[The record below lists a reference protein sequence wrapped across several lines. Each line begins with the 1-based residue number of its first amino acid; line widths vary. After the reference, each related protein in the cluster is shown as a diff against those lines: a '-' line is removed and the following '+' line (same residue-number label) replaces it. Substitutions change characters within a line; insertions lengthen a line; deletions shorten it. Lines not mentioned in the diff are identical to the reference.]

1 MALFKGV
8 KKFFGFDDDVEEL
21 DENEEFSE
29 EPIHEP
35 EREPYIN
42 PFKKPKEEPQ
52 PLAAPSAPSTPV
64 ATNPAPLHVPDAA
77 IEQIARL
84 INEVLPESVRSYI
97 DKDAQ
102 RKYISDAI
110 NSQLAAFVK
119 QIHDSAVKE
128 ELASFDTYKKSVEKQ
143 LAEAKTALDEANAKV
158 KDNTDKFLSAD
169 RQRRAMSQKVQDLEA
184 KVMKCEAE
192 IEQYQLENKS
202 LLNKLKVVQVKTD
215 DVQYFKDEN
224 ARLLAEIN
232 KLKAQIAETSTK
244 SNDADVARIAE
255 LENLLAECENKLA
268 KALESSNNDSALRT
282 ELERVNVLLG
292 VREKELESL
301 KKDLRDAVE
310 ASMSLSKKVA
320 AAELLVK
327 QKESE
332 ILAADNKLEEAKKQQ
347 TDNSEL
353 QSQIEDLKEKLRIAN
368 DEMQTL
374 REENEELNESLQ
386 AIDMDMIEDLQK
398 KLDTFEDVK
407 KRKDDKINL
416 LTGDLFKRDK
426 VIKDLNEEIAT
437 LHTTIDNNQREFSLK
452 IKELSKMYEAQLVM
466 KQEKEKQSADVSFD
480 MGELEQVDD
489 LSFDIPAII
498 DPEPIA
504 EVAEPEPQYEPTDAE
519 PEPAPAEPAKDE
531 PSVLP
536 VDDITLDD
544 DWLTPTPPSTE
555 PVEEEPQKEE
565 EPVQPKENSR
575 QLSLF

>member
-1 MALFKGV
+1 
-8 KKFFGFDDDVEEL
+8 
-21 DENEEFSE
+21 
-29 EPIHEP
+29 
-35 EREPYIN
+35 
-42 PFKKPKEEPQ
+42 
-52 PLAAPSAPSTPV
+52 
-64 ATNPAPLHVPDAA
+64 
-77 IEQIARL
+77 
-84 INEVLPESVRSYI
+84 
-97 DKDAQ
+97 
-102 RKYISDAI
+102 
-110 NSQLAAFVK
+110 
-119 QIHDSAVKE
+119 
-128 ELASFDTYKKSVEKQ
+128 
-143 LAEAKTALDEANAKV
+143 
-158 KDNTDKFLSAD
+158 
-169 RQRRAMSQKVQDLEA
+169 
-184 KVMKCEAE
+184 
-192 IEQYQLENKS
+192 
-202 LLNKLKVVQVKTD
+202 
-215 DVQYFKDEN
+215 
-224 ARLLAEIN
+224 
-232 KLKAQIAETSTK
+232 
-244 SNDADVARIAE
+244 
-255 LENLLAECENKLA
+255 
-268 KALESSNNDSALRT
+268 
-282 ELERVNVLLG
+282 
-292 VREKELESL
+292 
-301 KKDLRDAVE
+301 
-310 ASMSLSKKVA
+310 MSLSKKVA

-498 DPEPIA
+498 DPEPVA